1 VVASLEV
8 ENTIAECDL
17 LVGGEMDNL
26 GMLPVVAH
34 SPDRLDNSEWVAN
47 TLGQAD
53 NFEDTGGSVLV
64 PNRAGDSPVADHS
77 LEVSTFEWERRLELM
92 NNLDSSN
99 SWRLEVLE
107 GTSAAEGKGSD
118 TEDLQY

>member
-1 VVASLEV
+1 MVASLEV
-8 ENTIAECDL
+8 ENTVAEWDP

-26 GMLPVVAH
+26 GMLSVVAH
-34 SPDRLDNSEWVAN
+34 SPGRLDNSGWVAN

-53 NFEDTGGSVLV
+53 NFEDTGGSILV
-64 PNRAGDSPVADHS
+64 PDRGGDSSVADHS

-99 SWRLEVLE
+99 
-107 GTSAAEGKGSD
+107 
-118 TEDLQY
+118 